1 MSDSVVIVGIAR
13 TPMGGL
19 QGDLSDVP
27 ATQLG
32 SVAIESALKDA
43 GISGSDVDQV
53 YMGCVLPAGLGQA
66 PARQAS
72 IGAGIPD
79 SVTVTTMNKVC
90 GSGMKTVQMACDTIQ
105 AGRAKIIVA
114 GGMESMTRVP
124 YLLAKGRQGY
134 RLGHGEMLDHMYTDG
149 LEDAYSGKLM
159 GAYAENCA
167 EKYSFSREEQ
177 DAYAIESLSRANK
190 AIAEGKFKREVA
202 PVTIKTRKGE
212 VVVDTDEQPAKA
224 RPEKIP
230 ALKAVFK
237 KDGTITPANA
247 SSISDGA
254 AALVLMSESEAKSR
268 GIKVLAKI
276 KAQAEHA
283 HQPEWFTTAPVGAIG
298 NVLQQCQWSASDVDL
313 YEVNEAFAVVT
324 MAAMREYELDH
335 AKVNVHGGACALG
348 HPLGASGARIMV
360 TLLAALETYDKK
372 TGIAALCIG
381 GGEGIAIAIERD

>member
-72 IGAGIPD
+72 IGAGVPD
-79 SVTVTTMNKVC
+79 SVPVTTMNKVC

-105 AGRAKIIVA
+105 AGRAKVIVA

-167 EKYSFSREEQ
+167 EKYSFSREQQ

-313 YEVNEAFAVVT
+313 YEVNEAFAVVS

-372 TGIAALCIG
+372 TGVAALCIG

>member
-79 SVTVTTMNKVC
+79 SVPVTTMNKVC

-105 AGRAKIIVA
+105 AGRARVIVA

-313 YEVNEAFAVVT
+313 YEVNEAFAVVS

-372 TGIAALCIG
+372 TGVAALCIG